1 MRNISNGVDIIDNY
15 RIKKAI
21 KNKKFVKRVFSL
33 KEIKTSYKIKNKV
46 NFFAKRFA
54 AKEAFVKSLGSG
66 FRNGINFND
75 ISVTNNKFGKPRIE
89 LSNKLKKIIN
99 KKFKFKKYRIL
110 LSLSD
115 EKKHS
120 IAFVLI
126 NKY

>member
-1 MRNISNGVDIIDNY
+1 MKNIINGVDIIQND

-21 KNKKFVKRVFSL
+21 KNKKFIKRVFSSS
-33 KEIKTSYKIKNKV
+33 EIKTSNKIKNKV

-54 AKEAFVKSLGSG
+54 AKEAFVKCLGTG
-66 FRNGINFND
+66 FRNGINFSD
-75 ISVTNNKFGKPRIE
+75 ISVINNKYGKPKII
-89 LSNKLKKIIN
+89 LSSKLKKILD

-126 NKY
+126 NIN